1 MNNLKDN
8 KQILQQLKP
17 LVENKKLL
25 DSFNNYIDLVID
37 KQHLV
42 MEQTDNNIMMYRSQ
56 GAISALRRLKYLR
69 QEVLGDIR

>member
-1 MNNLKDN
+1 M
-8 KQILQQLKP
+8 
-17 LVENKKLL
+17 ENKKLL